1 MSLAEELKKPVN
13 QRTRICTIAI
23 IKSQLSKTDHEA
35 LQTAIQDVS
44 IPSSFIARALV
55 NEGYKVKVL
64 VYFTIFPH
72 ACAFYNLGFGN
83 QFDDVVPMLKSFWHT
98 AWTS

>member
-23 IKSQLSKTDHEA
+23 IKSQLSKTDNEA
-35 LQTAIQDVS
+35 FETAIQDMS

-55 NEGYKVKVL
+55 NEGYKVNGQIVARHRRKECNCV
-64 VYFTIFPH
+64 
-72 ACAFYNLGFGN
+72 A
-83 QFDDVVPMLKSFWHT
+83 K
-98 AWTS
+98 